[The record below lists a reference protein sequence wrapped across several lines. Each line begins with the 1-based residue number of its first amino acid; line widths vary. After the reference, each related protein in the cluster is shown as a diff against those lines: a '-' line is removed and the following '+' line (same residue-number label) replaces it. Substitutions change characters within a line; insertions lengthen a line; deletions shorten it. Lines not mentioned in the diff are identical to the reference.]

1 MPRKSSIIDSKNTEE
16 KLNKP
21 RLSKKD
27 KTVTISATETVA
39 TLVTSPVTTPVA
51 TLVTNPVASPVTN
64 PVASPVTTLVTSPV
78 TTLETI
84 SSPVTNIVKPKRG
97 RKSKSELMALL
108 NNTNTN
114 TNMLQL
120 HIDESA
126 SAISSTSSSSN
137 NNNIITEMSDIKNE
151 IIQTSSVTKSVV
163 DDDLDA
169 VIVNDL
175 ETDVDDNKKVIKK
188 RGRKPKGGKIIQ
200 NIVINETQKVDKP
213 NVILHLKCSLKDLQQ
228 SSTACSIE
236 SYNFNSNELG
246 YDIISKNDN
255 VKAPKVIKDTTLSLS
270 SLGGVSS
277 SLINDIKGFNIVAN
291 TNTNSNTNS
300 NSSLV
305 KDRDLDLSRNN
316 YSKYSNY
323 DNDDDDYDDEDEEH
337 DDDYSDNKN
346 RGTSKTIWRKL
357 KQLEHNLHINNVNNK
372 KSACFWCT
380 CDFDNP
386 PIYVPKHFINGTY
399 HVYGCFCSPECGVAH
414 LMNEPIDSSAKF
426 ERYHLL
432 NHIYSK
438 IYDYKKNIK
447 PAPNPYYMLEKFY
460 GNLSIQEYR
469 ALLRNERLFLIVDK
483 PLTRILPEL
492 HEDNDEF
499 ILNNKIIAS
508 NNYQLKS
515 RMQKK
520 KPSKGLIMNEK
531 FGLAV

>member
-27 KTVTISATETVA
+27 KTVTISATETV
-39 TLVTSPVTTPVA
+39 
-51 TLVTNPVASPVTN
+51 
-64 PVASPVTTLVTSPV
+64 TTLVTSPV
-78 TTLETI
+78 TTLVATTETN
-84 SSPVTNIVKPKRG
+84 PVTNIVKPKRG

-120 HIDESA
+120 HIDETTSA
-126 SAISSTSSSSN
+126 SSNSSSN
-137 NNNIITEMSDIKNE
+137 SNNNIISEMSDIKNE
-151 IIQTSSVTKSVV
+151 IIQTSSVSENVV

-175 ETDVDDNKKVIKK
+175 ETDVDNNKKVIKK

-228 SSTACSIE
+228 SSTSCSIE

-246 YDIISKNDN
+246 YDIITKNDN
-255 VKAPKVIKDTTLSLS
+255 VKAPKVIKDTTSSSSLS

-277 SLINDIKGFNIVAN
+277 SLINDIKGFNIVTN
-291 TNTNSNTNS
+291 SNTNSNSNS

-531 FGLAV
+531 FGLAA

>member
-1 MPRKSSIIDSKNTEE
+1 MPRKTNTAKVLNADPINTDAIIVANTNENVNTEVANTE
-16 KLNKP
+16 VTNTVVTNTLVANTEVKTRKP
-21 RLSKKD
+21 RVSKKD
-27 KTVTISATETVA
+27 ANA
-39 TLVTSPVTTPVA
+39 
-51 TLVTNPVASPVTN
+51 VTNVKEEAVKSANEVVAVKTN
-64 PVASPVTTLVTSPV
+64 V
-78 TTLETI
+78 E
-84 SSPVTNIVKPKRG
+84 VKPKRG
-97 RKSKSELMALL
+97 RKSKMELLTALNAAATPLAATPLASPAL
-108 NNTNTN
+108 NNTVELVVNEKQEQKEEEQGLN
-114 TNMLQL
+114 DN
-120 HIDESA
+120 D
-126 SAISSTSSSSN
+126 N
-137 NNNIITEMSDIKNE
+137 NNEDDNDVDLDDKKDGDIK
-151 IIQTSSVTKSVV
+151 TT
-163 DDDLDA
+163 
-169 VIVNDL
+169 
-175 ETDVDDNKKVIKK
+175 KK

-200 NIVINETQKVDKP
+200 NFVANETQKIDKP
-213 NVILHLKCSLKDLQQ
+213 NIILHLKCSLKDLHQ
-228 SSTACSIE
+228 SPSCLVE
-236 SYNFNSNELG
+236 SYNFSSGNLNYDLLNKNENIVKPSLPVSNS
-246 YDIISKNDN
+246 
-255 VKAPKVIKDTTLSLS
+255 
-270 SLGGVSS
+270 GGVG
-277 SLINDIKGFNIVAN
+277 INDIKGFNIMV
-291 TNTNSNTNS
+291 NSNLGKNEKK
-300 NSSLV
+300 NERMDEDPIRDIA
-305 KDRDLDLSRNN
+305 KYRENDLDLSRNN
-316 YSKYSNY
+316 YSNY
-323 DNDDDDYDDEDEEH
+323 NNDDDDDYDDEDDEG
-337 DDDYSDNKN
+337 DNK
-346 RGTSKTIWRKL
+346 TCSKNVWRKL

-386 PIYVPKHFINGTY
+386 PIYVPKHYINGTY

-469 ALLRNERLFLIVDK
+469 SLLRNERLFLIVDK

>member
-1 MPRKSSIIDSKNTEE
+1 
-16 KLNKP
+16 
-21 RLSKKD
+21 
-27 KTVTISATETVA
+27 
-39 TLVTSPVTTPVA
+39 
-51 TLVTNPVASPVTN
+51 
-64 PVASPVTTLVTSPV
+64 
-78 TTLETI
+78 
-84 SSPVTNIVKPKRG
+84 
-97 RKSKSELMALL
+97 MALL

-114 TNMLQL
+114 TNTNMLQL
-120 HIDESA
+120 HVDESS
-126 SAISSTSSSSN
+126 SAISSSSSSSN
-137 NNNIITEMSDIKNE
+137 EIVSEVSDIKNE
-151 IIQTSSVTKSVV
+151 IIQQTSVTESVEAEV
-163 DDDLDA
+163 EEDIDLDA
-169 VIVNDL
+169 V
-175 ETDVDDNKKVIKK
+175 VDDNKKVIKK

-213 NVILHLKCSLKDLQQ
+213 NVILHLKCSLKDLQ
-228 SSTACSIE
+228 SSSSCLIE

-246 YDIISKNDN
+246 YDIITKNDN
-255 VKAPKVIKDTTLSLS
+255 VKAPKVIKDTTMSITTTTS
-270 SLGGVSS
+270 GTGAS

-291 TNTNSNTNS
+291 TNT

-323 DNDDDDYDDEDEEH
+323 DNEDDDYDDDED
-337 DDDYSDNKN
+337 DDDYSDNNKNNNNKN